1 MPVGGSS
8 GVDFRTGAVPAKLS
22 TQVHGERIMEF
33 RVVQRYYRQQ
43 HFDFYTRYGS
53 PFYAATVRF
62 DITALKAWA
71 AERGHST
78 YLSLCYYFTRAA
90 QAIEDFRYRIRDGRI
105 VLYERLHPGLTVPA
119 PDGLFSFAYLRY
131 ATEPEVFF
139 GAAEAALAEAQQ
151 RVTLRESEHKNYIY
165 FTALPEVQFTGFSH
179 AQSGDSA
186 DVAPRVAFGSFDRQ
200 GNALFVPVGIQ
211 VSHVFIDG
219 RALGELVTGVQALY
233 SKPQDG

>member
-1 MPVGGSS
+1 MPGFGGPD
-8 GVDFRTGAVPAKLS
+8 VDFHTSAEPAK
-22 TQVHGERIMEF
+22 TPVRFYRERTMDF
-33 RVVQRYYRQQ
+33 RVVERYYRQE
-43 HFDFYTRYGS
+43 HFDFYTKYGW

-71 AERGHST
+71 DEQGHPT

-119 PDGLFSFAYLRY
+119 PDGLFSFAYLHY
-131 ATEPEVFF
+131 AAEPEAFF
-139 GAAEAALAEAQQ
+139 PAAEAVLVEAQQ
-151 RVTLRESEHKNYIY
+151 RVALRESEHKNYLY
-165 FTALPEVQFTGFSH
+165 FTALPEVPFTGFSH
-179 AQSGDSA
+179 AQSGHSS

-200 GNALFVPVGIQ
+200 GDALFVPVGIQ

-219 RALGELVTGVQALY
+219 RSLGELVERVQALY
-233 SKPQDG
+233 SKPQDS